1 MPSLGN
7 SMERMKHL
15 LSTGE
20 HSDVHFMVRDG
31 DAKEVLP
38 AHQLILRNA
47 SDVFEEMFH
56 CNAKKRRTQNV
67 PANCPVVGVPDIEP
81 AAFKIMLSFIYTD
94 DLSALN
100 GDNAMAVLY
109 AAKKYNI
116 PGLIGPSLQIPI
128 SELRNVFFAY
138 AQALIFELED
148 FSLKCLRYICQN
160 ALQLF
165 GSEEFLQIDQK
176 ILCNLLESDRL
187 FLSDEFEIWKSV
199 ISIYN

>member
-1 MPSLGN
+1 
-7 SMERMKHL
+7 
-15 LSTGE
+15 
-20 HSDVHFMVRDG
+20 
-31 DAKEVLP
+31 
-38 AHQLILRNA
+38 
-47 SDVFEEMFH
+47 MFH

-116 PGLIGPSLQIPI
+116 SDLVRPSLQIPI